1 MKHSDSLHRVCF
13 IHLYIAICV
22 ASRIL
27 SLIAWA
33 IVKRWKEFG
42 IKHVRIC
49 KTHSFSHW
57 TRWIQT
63 YSNDSGS
70 HFCGNCFESCLVLH
84 GDWKNTRGLWK
95 KSGSHMLVTWNLR
108 RYGNGHQPTVQ
119 ADPVAWRFHQ
129 ARLPSF
135 ERIPIHLRRDLLSR
149 LGEGWKGTSWEN
161 HKIAL
166 QPYYN
171 RSQVLR
177 RCSLSL
183 IENFGPLLQKLSKNR
198 QRNWFYPTCQARVSR
213 F

>member
-1 MKHSDSLHRVCF
+1 MSEYVRHILFHIEHGEFKHIQTIVDHFFVG
-13 IHLYIAICV
+13 IV
-22 ASRIL
+22 L
-27 SLIAWA
+27 SLVWFCMEI
-33 IVKRWKEFG
+33 E
-42 IKHVRIC
+42 
-49 KTHSFSHW
+49 KTHGV
-57 TRWIQT
+57 
-63 YSNDSGS
+63 YG
-70 HFCGNCFESCLVLH
+70 
-84 GDWKNTRGLWK
+84 K
-95 KSGSHMLVTWNLR
+95 KSESNMLVTWNLR

-119 ADPVAWRFHQ
+119 ADPVAWRFHR

-135 ERIPIHLRRDLLSR
+135 ERVPIHLRRDLLSR

-177 RCSLSL
+177 RCGLSL

-198 QRNWFYPTCQARVSR
+198 QRNWSYPTCQARVSR